1 MSQKFRIKKWWRIP
15 SSMVVAACFAAA
27 LALGAYGVTAP
38 AAGAAPVQA
47 LLTTVAP
54 SNVPVTEIK
63 KEVLGE
69 TSVDGPAFS
78 SLSDYTPSPNTY
90 PPNTYPASVIAWT
103 GTDGYHSLNVVY
115 SLDGFN
121 FNQKKVILHENSATR
136 PAVLLFQNHTSGTLA
151 PNLVVLAWTGTDPN
165 HSLNVMFD
173 VYGARQ
179 MITLADNSAHSPALA
194 YFKGQIWLAW
204 TGTDPQ
210 RSLNVMA
217 MGPDGLTPGH
227 KTILT
232 GQSAD
237 FSSRSGPALRADT
250 ADGLLLLSWSFLS
263 VPAYIDLAQSPD
275 GSTWST
281 SFSPPP
287 PQVSASSPDVLSLP
301 GKTAGGLPDHYWTW
315 TGTDP
320 LRSLNIAY
328 TSTLASWPAP
338 VVTLDEQAFGAPALG
353 YSNKLGLGATNAVKL
368 LLAWTGMDA
377 GHHLN
382 VAVIQI
388 G

>member
-1 MSQKFRIKKWWRIP
+1 MSQKFRTKKWWRIP
-15 SSMVVAACFAAA
+15 STAVVAVCFATA

-38 AAGAAPVQA
+38 AAGASPVQVH
-47 LLTTVAP
+47 LTSAAA
-54 SNVPVTEIK
+54 SGVPVTEIK

-69 TSVDGPAFS
+69 TSIDGPAFS
-78 SLSDYTPSPNTY
+78 SLSDYTPDTNTV
-90 PPNTYPASVIAWT
+90 PPNSYPASAIAWT
-103 GTDGYHSLNVVY
+103 GTDGHHSLNVVY
-115 SLDGFN
+115 SLDGFQ
-121 FNQKKVILHENSATR
+121 FNQQKVTLRDNSATR
-136 PAVLLFQNHTSGTLA
+136 PAVLLFRNTSIGTLA

-179 MITLADNSAHSPALA
+179 MITLGDNSLHSPALA
-194 YFKGQIWLAW
+194 FFKGQVWLAW
-204 TGTDPQ
+204 TGTDPNH
-210 RSLNVMA
+210 SLNVMA

-232 GQSAD
+232 GQSSG
-237 FSSRSGPALRADT
+237 FSSRSGPALRAD
-250 ADGLLLLSWSFLS
+250 ARDGLLLLSWSFLS

-275 GSTWST
+275 GSSWST

-287 PQVSASSPDVLSLP
+287 PQLSGSSPDVLSTP
-301 GKTAGGLPDHYWTW
+301 GKVPAGLPTDYWTW

-320 LRSLNIAY
+320 LHSLNIAY
-328 TSTLASWPAP
+328 TSTLPSWPAP
-338 VVTLDEQAFGAPALG
+338 VVTLDEQGFGAPALG
-353 YSNKLGLGATNAVKL
+353 FSGKLGLGAANTVTI
-368 LLAWTGMDA
+368 LLAWTGTDA
-377 GHHLN
+377 SHHLN

>member
-1 MSQKFRIKKWWRIP
+1 MSQKFRIETWWRIP
-15 SSMVVAACFAAA
+15 STMIVSVCFAVA
-27 LALGAYGVTAP
+27 LALGVYGVKAP
-38 AAGAAPVQA
+38 AAGASPVQPH
-47 LLTTVAP
+47 LTTHATTD
-54 SNVPVTEIK
+54 VPVKEIK

-69 TSVDGPAFS
+69 TSIDGPAFS
-78 SLSDYTPSPNTY
+78 SLSDYTPSPETN
-90 PPNTYPASVIAWT
+90 PPNSYPASAIAWT

-121 FNQKKVILHENSATR
+121 FNQQKVTLHEDSATR
-136 PAVLLFQNHTSGTLA
+136 PAILLFQNTSIGTLA

-179 MITLADNSAHSPALA
+179 MITLADNSFYSPALA
-194 YFKGQIWLAW
+194 YFKGQVWLAW
-204 TGTDPQ
+204 TGTDPH

-227 KTILT
+227 KTILSA
-232 GQSAD
+232 QSAD

-250 ADGLLLLSWSFLS
+250 RDGLLLLSWSFLS
-263 VPAYIDLAQSPD
+263 VPAFIDLAQSPD
-275 GSTWST
+275 GSAWST

-287 PQVSASSPDVLSLP
+287 PQVSGSSPDVLSIP
-301 GKTAGGLPDHYWTW
+301 GKIPSGLPSDYWTW

-320 LRSLNIAY
+320 LHSLNIAY
-328 TSTLASWPAP
+328 TSTLPSWPAP
-338 VVTLDEQAFGAPALG
+338 IVTLDEQGFGAPQLG
-353 YSNKLGLGATNAVKL
+353 YSTKLGLGATNTVTI
-368 LLAWTGMDA
+368 LLAWTGTDA
-377 GHHLN
+377 SHHLN

>member
-1 MSQKFRIKKWWRIP
+1 
-15 SSMVVAACFAAA
+15 
-27 LALGAYGVTAP
+27 
-38 AAGAAPVQA
+38 
-47 LLTTVAP
+47 
-54 SNVPVTEIK
+54 VTEIK

-69 TSVDGPAFS
+69 TSIDGPAFS

-90 PPNTYPASVIAWT
+90 PPNSYPASAIAWT

-121 FNQKKVILHENSATR
+121 FNQKKVTLHEDSATR
-136 PAVLLFQNHTSGTLA
+136 PAVLLFRNTSIGTLA
-151 PNLVVLAWTGTDPN
+151 ANLIVLAWTGTDPN

-179 MITLADNSAHSPALA
+179 MITLADNSFYSPALA
-194 YFKGQIWLAW
+194 YFKGQVWLAW

-217 MGPDGLTPGH
+217 MGPNGLTPGQ

-232 GQSAD
+232 EQAAD
-237 FSSRSGPALRADT
+237 FSSRSGPALRADSH
-250 ADGLLLLSWSFLS
+250 DKLLLLTWSFLS

-287 PQVSASSPDVLSLP
+287 PQTSGSSPDILSIPGNAAGALP
-301 GKTAGGLPDHYWTW
+301 GDYWSW

-328 TSTLASWPAP
+328 TSTLSSWPAP
-338 VVTLDEQAFGAPALG
+338 IVTLNEQAFGAPALG
-353 YSNKLGLGATNAVKL
+353 YSPKLGPANGVRI
-368 LLAWTGMDA
+368 LLAWTGRDA
-377 GHHLN
+377 SHHLN
-382 VAVIQI
+382 VAVILI